1 MKIEGYLYD
10 DRWKD
15 KSNYPLV
22 NVLWESPS
30 HFLAEFE
37 HIDEPVLIV
46 RRLSQG
52 SDFDVLN
59 ENYFSY
65 LFHQTN

>member
-10 DRWKD
+10 DRNKD
-15 KSNYPLV
+15 RCRYWLT
-22 NVLWESPS
+22 NVLWESPL

-37 HIDEPVLIV
+37 GIDEPILVA
-46 RRLSQG
+46 RRLSEDV
-52 SDFDVLN
+52 DFDVLN

-65 LFHQTN
+65 LFHQN

>member
-10 DRWKD
+10 DRSKD
-15 KSNYPLV
+15 HCRYWLTR
-22 NVLWESPS
+22 VLWESPS

-37 HIDEPVLIV
+37 GIREPILIA
-46 RRLSQG
+46 RHFSEDA
-52 SDFDVLN
+52 DFDVLN